1 MENRLQLKTAEIE
14 KINHLDYFNIAISVD
29 CVIFGYE
36 EKELKVLLIKSDL
49 ENFSGLYSLLGDLI
63 KPDEDLETASYR
75 ILKERTGMND
85 VYLEQVYTFGSIGRH
100 PSGRVITTAY
110 YSLVDISHQKMK
122 LDHNELHWHSLNEIK
137 KLAFDHLQ
145 ILNICLAR
153 LRNQIMETPLVF
165 NLLPD
170 KFSLRELQEV
180 YEAILGVKLDRR
192 NFRKKIIIKDWLQDL
207 NEMETNLSHRPGKL
221 YGLKK
226 QYKRIQVKQP
236 V

>member
-1 MENRLQLKTAEIE
+1 MEKRLQLKTAEIE

-36 EKELKVLLIKSDL
+36 ERELMVLLIKSDL
-49 ENFSGLYSLLGDLI
+49 EEFSGLHSLLGDLI
-63 KPDEDLETASYR
+63 KTDEDLEAASYR
-75 ILKERTGMND
+75 ILKERTGMDD
-85 VYLEQVYTFGSIGRH
+85 VYLEQVYTFGTIGRH

-122 LDHNELHWHSLNEIK
+122 LNHNELNWFKVNEIK
-137 KLAFDHLQ
+137 ELAFDHLK
-145 ILNICLAR
+145 ILHTCLGR
-153 LRNQIMETPLVF
+153 LRNQVMEMPIVF

-180 YEAILGVKLDRR
+180 YEAILGIKLDRR
-192 NFRKKIIIKDWLQDL
+192 NFRKKITIKDWLQDL

-226 QYKRIQVKQP
+226 EYMI
-236 V
+236 